1 MTQGAPGEPPEPEV
15 DPRLRPFLAAG
26 SDAEAG
32 ACLESLLSSVA
43 EPVAL
48 RVVRQRLHTRDADHE
63 DVASEV
69 VLQLLARLKRI
80 RAEAEPPRI
89 ADFEAYV
96 ASAAR
101 NACHDHLRAR
111 HPRRSRLKSRV
122 RYLVKNQPGFAAWTD
137 ALGETACGFSEWQA
151 SGARASARALDRL
164 RTDPGA
170 LTTEASG
177 SGLADLLAALFDGIG
192 GAVSL
197 EDLVDAVARILDV
210 HDAPAVPIDDV
221 AGDVA
226 VAEDP
231 LSALD
236 GSAALKRL
244 WEEITALPPRQRA
257 ALLLNLRDP
266 GGRDVIALLPQTGT
280 ASMREIATALAIPA
294 ERLAALW
301 ADLPMEDAGI
311 AGLLGVTR
319 QQVINLRKCARER
332 LGRRLGRLPA
342 EARR

>member
-1 MTQGAPGEPPEPEV
+1 MTQGAPGDPPEPEV

-32 ACLESLLSSVA
+32 AYLASLLATVA
-43 EPVAL
+43 EPLAL
-48 RVVRQRLHTRDADHE
+48 RVVRHRLRARDADHE
-63 DVASEV
+63 DVTSEV

-80 RAEAEPPRI
+80 RAAAEPARI

-96 ASAAR
+96 TSAAR

-137 ALGETACGFSEWQA
+137 AQGETVCGFSAWQPA
-151 SGARASARALDRL
+151 GARASARALDRL
-164 RTDPGA
+164 RADPRA
-170 LTTEASG
+170 LATEAAG
-177 SGLADLLAALFDGIG
+177 PGLADLLAALFDGID
-192 GAVSL
+192 GALPL

-210 HDAPAVPIDDV
+210 HDAPAVPLDDV
-221 AGDVA
+221 AGEVA
-226 VAEDP
+226 AAEDP
-231 LSALD
+231 LAAQD
-236 GSAALKRL
+236 GSAALSRL
-244 WEEITALPPRQRA
+244 WEEITGLPPRQRA

-280 ASMREIATALAIPA
+280 ASMRAIATALAMPA

-301 ADLPMEDAGI
+301 ADLPMEDAAI
-311 AGLLGVTR
+311 AVLLGVSR

-332 LGRRLGRLPA
+332 LARRLGRSPA
-342 EARR
+342 EPRR